1 MNFMNNY
8 KAALISLGCPK
19 NQVDAEMLIARLEDD
34 DFTFSD
40 MSDGAVDVVIINTC
54 GFIDEAKKEAIDN
67 ILDVIEM
74 KNDGETKA
82 IVVTGCLSEV
92 YKEEILK
99 EFPEIDAVVGIGS
112 NGDIAEICKKAIEG
126 NRNSYFRPKC
136 DLPLDGARH
145 LLSPDHWAY
154 LKIAEGC
161 SNRCTYCAIPDIRG
175 DFRSRK
181 EEEIVFEATQ
191 LASAGVKELIVVAQD
206 TTRYG
211 EDLYG
216 EPKLAELLEK
226 LCEIEGIEWIRI
238 LYCYPD
244 RITDRLLEVMRD
256 NEKIVHYIDL
266 PLQHADGKVLK
277 LMNRTG
283 DDKSLRELI
292 EKIRSYMPD
301 VVIRTTFITGFPGEG
316 EKEFETLAEFVRDMR
331 FDRLGCFS
339 YSPQEGTPA
348 YSFEEQVE
356 EQTKVDR
363 GENIMDL
370 QRSIVDEKN
379 EEILGRTLKVFV
391 EDYDGYLDCYIGR
404 SYMDAPEIDTLVYFT
419 SENSYEEGDFVNV
432 LITDIKDYDLVG
444 REEID

>member
-1 MNFMNNY
+1 MD
-8 KAALISLGCPK
+8 KLRVALISLGCPK
-19 NQVDAEMLIARLEDD
+19 NQVDAEMLIARLEENG
-34 DFTFSD
+34 FELSD
-40 MSDGAVDVVIINTC
+40 MSDGAVDVIIVNTC
-54 GFIDEAKKEAIDN
+54 GFIDEAKREAIEN
-67 ILDVIEM
+67 ILDAIEM
-74 KNDGETKA
+74 KKDGETQA
-82 IVVTGCLSEV
+82 VIVTGCLSEV

-112 NGDIAEICKKAIEG
+112 NGDIADICRKTVEG
-126 NRNSYFRPKC
+126 NRNAYFRPKC

-181 EEEIVFEATQ
+181 EDEIISEAKQ
-191 LASAGVKELIVVAQD
+191 LAEVGVKELIVVAQD

-216 EPKLAELLEK
+216 EPKLADLLEK
-226 LCEIEGIEWIRI
+226 LCEIDGIEWVRI

-244 RITDRLLEVMRD
+244 RINDRLLEVMRD

-283 DDKSLRELI
+283 DDKTLRELI
-292 EKIRSYMPD
+292 NKIRSYMPD

-331 FDRLGCFS
+331 FDRLGCFA

-348 YSFEEQVE
+348 YSFENQVDD
-356 EQTKVDR
+356 QTKVDR
-363 GENIMDL
+363 GENIMEL
-370 QRSIVDEKN
+370 QRTIVDEKN
-379 EEILGRTLKVFV
+379 EELMGRVLKVMV
-391 EDYDGYLDCYIGR
+391 EGYDGYLDCYMGR
-404 SYMDAPEIDTLVYFT
+404 SYMDAPEIDTIVYFT
-419 SENSYEEGDFVNV
+419 SENSYEEGDFAEVM
-432 LITDIKDYDLVG
+432 ITDLQDYDLIG
-444 REEID
+444 RENID

>member
-1 MNFMNNY
+1 MDKM

-19 NQVDAEMLIARLEDD
+19 NQVDAEMLIARLEDEN
-34 DFTFSD
+34 FIFSD
-40 MSDGAVDVVIINTC
+40 MSDGSVDVVIINTC

-74 KNDGETKA
+74 KNEGDTKA
-82 IVVTGCLSEV
+82 IVITGCLSEV
-92 YKEEILK
+92 YKEEILT

-112 NGDIAEICKKAIEG
+112 NGDIAEICRKAVEG
-126 NRNSYFRPKC
+126 NRSSYFGPKC

-175 DFRSRK
+175 DFRSRE
-181 EEEIVFEATQ
+181 EEEILKEAKL
-191 LASAGVKELIVVAQD
+191 LADAGVKELIVVAQD

-226 LCEIEGIEWIRI
+226 LCTIDGIEWIR
-238 LYCYPD
+238 LFYCYPD
-244 RITDRLLEVMRD
+244 RITDKLLQVMRD
-256 NEKIVHYIDL
+256 NEKILHYIDL

-292 EKIRSYMPD
+292 AKIRNYMPD

-316 EKEFETLAEFVRDMR
+316 EKEFETLAEFVKDMR
-331 FDRLGCFS
+331 FDRLGCFA

-348 YSFEEQVE
+348 YSFEDQVE
-356 EQTKVDR
+356 EQTKIDR
-363 GENIMDL
+363 GENIMEL
-370 QRSIVDEKN
+370 QRTIVDEKN
-379 EEILGRTLKVFV
+379 EALLGRTLKVFI
-391 EDYDGYLDCYIGR
+391 EGYDGESGCYMGR
-404 SYMDAPEIDTLVYFT
+404 SYMDAPEIDTLIYFT
-419 SENSYEEGDFVNV
+419 SENSYEEGDFAEVM
-432 LITDIKDYDLVG
+432 ITDTDDYDLIG
-444 REEID
+444 RENEEV

>member
-1 MNFMNNY
+1 MD
-8 KAALISLGCPK
+8 KLRVALISLGCPK
-19 NQVDAEMLIARLEDD
+19 NQVDAEMLIARLEENG
-34 DFTFSD
+34 FELSD
-40 MSDGAVDVVIINTC
+40 MSDGAVDVIIVNTC
-54 GFIDEAKKEAIDN
+54 GFIDEAKREAIEN
-67 ILDVIEM
+67 ILDAIEM
-74 KNDGETKA
+74 KKDGETQA
-82 IVVTGCLSEV
+82 VIVTGCLSEV

-112 NGDIAEICKKAIEG
+112 NGDIADICRKTVEG
-126 NRNSYFRPKC
+126 NRNAYFRPKC

-181 EEEIVFEATQ
+181 EDEIISEAKQ
-191 LASAGVKELIVVAQD
+191 LAEVGVKELIVVAQD

-216 EPKLAELLEK
+216 EPKLADLLEK
-226 LCEIEGIEWIRI
+226 LCEIDGLEWVRI

-244 RITDRLLEVMRD
+244 RINDRLLEVMRD

-283 DDKSLRELI
+283 DDKTLRELI
-292 EKIRSYMPD
+292 NKIRSYMPD

-331 FDRLGCFS
+331 FDRLGCFA

-348 YSFEEQVE
+348 YSFENQVDD
-356 EQTKVDR
+356 QTKVDR
-363 GENIMDL
+363 GENIMEL
-370 QRSIVDEKN
+370 QRTIVDEKN
-379 EEILGRTLKVFV
+379 EELMGRVLKVMV
-391 EDYDGYLDCYIGR
+391 EGYDGYLDCYMGR
-404 SYMDAPEIDTLVYFT
+404 SYMDAPEIDTIVYFT
-419 SENSYEEGDFVNV
+419 SENSYEEGDFAEVM
-432 LITDIKDYDLVG
+432 ITDLQDYDLIG
-444 REEID
+444 RENID

>member
-1 MNFMNNY
+1 MD
-8 KAALISLGCPK
+8 KLRAALISLGCPK
-19 NQVDAEMLIARLEDD
+19 NQVDAEMIIARLEENG
-34 DFTFSD
+34 FELSD
-40 MSDGAVDVVIINTC
+40 MSDGAVDVIIVNTC
-54 GFIDEAKKEAIDN
+54 GFIDEAKREAIEN
-67 ILDVIEM
+67 ILDAIEM
-74 KNDGETKA
+74 KKDGETQA
-82 IVVTGCLSEV
+82 VVVTGCLSEV

-112 NGDIAEICKKAIEG
+112 NGDIADICRKAVEG
-126 NRNSYFRPKC
+126 SREAYFRPKC

-181 EEEIVFEATQ
+181 EEEIISEAKQ
-191 LASAGVKELIVVAQD
+191 LADVGVKELIVVAQD

-216 EPKLAELLEK
+216 EPKLADLLEK
-226 LCEIEGIEWIRI
+226 LCEIDSIEWIRI

-244 RITDRLLEVMRD
+244 RITDRLLRVMRD

-283 DDKSLRELI
+283 DDKTLRELI
-292 EKIRSYMPD
+292 NKIRNYMPD

-331 FDRLGCFS
+331 FDRLGCFA

-348 YSFEEQVE
+348 YSLENQVD

-363 GENIMDL
+363 GENIMEL
-370 QRSIVDEKN
+370 QRNIVDEKN
-379 EEILGRTLKVFV
+379 EELMGRVLKVFV
-391 EDYDGYLDCYIGR
+391 EGYDGYLDCYMGR
-404 SYMDAPEIDTLVYFT
+404 SYMDAPEIDTIIYFT
-419 SENSYEEGDFVNV
+419 SENSYEEGDFAEVM
-432 LITDIKDYDLVG
+432 ITDLQDYDLIG
-444 REEID
+444 RENID

>member
-1 MNFMNNY
+1 MDNFR
-8 KAALISLGCPK
+8 AALISLGCPK
-19 NQVDAEMLIARLEDD
+19 NQVDAEMLIARLEDEG
-34 DFTFSD
+34 FILSD
-40 MSDGAVDVVIINTC
+40 MTDGGVDVIIVNTC
-54 GFIDEAKKEAIDN
+54 GFIDDAKREAIEN
-67 ILDVIEM
+67 ILDAVEM
-74 KNDGETKA
+74 KKNGETEA
-82 IVVTGCLSEV
+82 VVVTGCLAEV
-92 YKEEILK
+92 YKEEILT
-99 EFPEIDAVVGIGS
+99 EFPEIDAVVGIGA
-112 NGDIAEICKKAIEG
+112 NGDIAEICKNAVRGKRKA
-126 NRNSYFRPKC
+126 YFRDKN

-175 DFRSRK
+175 EFRSRR
-181 EEEIVFEATQ
+181 EEEILSEANQ
-191 LASAGVKELIVVAQD
+191 LAQAGVKELIVVAQD

-216 EPKLAELLEK
+216 EVRLAELLEK
-226 LCEIEGIEWIRI
+226 LCTVEGVEWIRL

-244 RITDRLLEVMRD
+244 RITDKLLQVMRD

-283 DDKSLRELI
+283 DDKTLRLLI
-292 EKIRSYMPD
+292 DKIRSYMPD

-331 FDRLGCFS
+331 FDRLGCFT

-348 YSFEEQVE
+348 YSLEEQVD

-363 GENIMDL
+363 GENIMEL
-370 QRSIVDEKN
+370 QRRIVDEKN
-379 EEILGRTLKVFV
+379 EALMGRVLKVMV
-391 EDYDGYLDCYIGR
+391 EGYDGYLDCYVGR
-404 SYMDAPEIDTLVYFT
+404 SYMDAPEIDTLIYFT
-419 SENSYEEGDFVNV
+419 TENSYEEGDFAEVM
-432 LITDIKDYDLVG
+432 ITDLQDYDLVG
-444 REEID
+444 RENID

>member
-1 MNFMNNY
+1 MDKL

-34 DFTFSD
+34 GFLFSD
-40 MSDGAVDVVIINTC
+40 MSEGAVDVVIVNTC
-54 GFIDEAKKEAIDN
+54 GFIDEAKREAIEN
-67 ILDVIEM
+67 ILDAIEM

-82 IVVTGCLSEV
+82 VVVTGCLSEV

-112 NGDIAEICKKAIEG
+112 NGDIADICREAVEG
-126 NRNSYFRPKC
+126 NKNSYFRPKC

-181 EEEIVFEATQ
+181 EEEIIFEAKQ
-191 LASAGVKELIVVAQD
+191 LASSGVKELIVVAQD

-216 EPKLAELLEK
+216 EPKLADLLEK
-226 LCEIEGIEWIRI
+226 LAEIDGIEWIRI

-244 RITDRLLEVMRD
+244 RINDRLLEVMRD

-283 DDKSLRELI
+283 DDKTLRELI
-292 EKIRSYMPD
+292 AKIRSYMPD

-316 EKEFETLAEFVRDMR
+316 EEEFETLAEFVRDMR
-331 FDRLGCFS
+331 FDRLGCFA

-348 YSFEEQVE
+348 FSFENQVD

-363 GENIMDL
+363 GENIMEL
-370 QRSIVDEKN
+370 QRTIVDEKN
-379 EEILGRTLKVFV
+379 EELMGKTVKVFV
-391 EDYDGYLDCYIGR
+391 EEYDGYLDCYVSR
-404 SYMDAPEIDTLVYFT
+404 SYMDAPEIDTLIYFT
-419 SENSYEEGDFVNV
+419 SENSYEEGDFVDV
-432 LITDIKDYDLVG
+432 MITDIKDYDLVG
-444 REEID
+444 REIDD

>member
-1 MNFMNNY
+1 MDNL

-34 DFTFSD
+34 GFVFSD
-40 MSDGAVDVVIINTC
+40 MTDGSVDVVIINTC
-54 GFIDEAKKEAIDN
+54 GFIDEAKKEAIEN
-67 ILDVIEM
+67 ILDAAEM
-74 KNDGETKA
+74 KNNGETEA

-99 EFPEIDAVVGIGS
+99 EFPEVDAVVGIGS
-112 NGDIAEICKKAIEG
+112 NGDIAEIC
-126 NRNSYFRPKC
+126 RNAVRGKRDAYFRPKC
-136 DLPLDGARH
+136 ELPLNGARH
-145 LLSPDHWAY
+145 VLSPDHWAY

-181 EEEIVFEATQ
+181 KEDILLEAKE
-191 LASAGVKELIVVAQD
+191 LADAGVKELIVVAQD

-216 EPKLAELLEK
+216 EPKLADLLEG
-226 LCEIEGIEWIRI
+226 LAEIDGVEWIRI

-244 RITDRLLEVMRD
+244 RITDELLAVMRD

-283 DDKSLRELI
+283 DDKSLRGLI

-331 FDRLGCFS
+331 FDRLGCFA
-339 YSPQEGTPA
+339 YSAQEGTPA
-348 YSFEEQVE
+348 YSFENQVD

-379 EEILGRTLKVFV
+379 EELMGKVVKVFV
-391 EDYDGYLDCYIGR
+391 EGYDGYLDCYFGR
-404 SYMDAPEIDTLVYFT
+404 SYMDAPEIDTLIYFT
-419 SENSYEEGDFVNV
+419 SENSFEEGDFAEV
-432 LITDIKDYDLVG
+432 LLTDVRDYDLIG
-444 REEID
+444 RENID

>member
-1 MNFMNNY
+1 MNKL

-34 DFTFSD
+34 GFELSD
-40 MSDGAVDVVIINTC
+40 MTTENVDVVIVNTC
-54 GFIDEAKKEAIDN
+54 GFIDEAKREAIDN
-67 ILDVIEM
+67 ILDAIEM

-82 IVVTGCLSEV
+82 VVVTGCLSEV
-92 YKEEILK
+92 YKEEIMT

-112 NGDIAEICKKAIEG
+112 NGDIADICRKAIEG
-126 NRNSYFRPKC
+126 NKNAYFRPKC

-181 EEEIVFEATQ
+181 EDEIIFEAQQ
-191 LASAGVKELIVVAQD
+191 LALVGVKELIVVAQD

-226 LCEIEGIEWIRI
+226 LAEIDGIEWIRI

-244 RITDRLLEVMRD
+244 RITDKLLETMRD

-283 DDKSLRELI
+283 DDKSLRALI
-292 EKIRSYMPD
+292 EKIRAYMPD

-316 EKEFETLAEFVRDMR
+316 EEEFETLAEFVRDMR
-331 FDRLGCFS
+331 FDRLGCFA

-348 YSFEEQVE
+348 YSFENQVD

-363 GENIMDL
+363 GENIMEL
-370 QRSIVDEKN
+370 QRTIVDEKN
-379 EEILGRTLKVFV
+379 EELMGKVVKVFV
-391 EDYDGYLDCYIGR
+391 EGYDGYLDCYMGR
-404 SYMDAPEIDTLVYFT
+404 SYMDAPEIDTMIYFT
-419 SENSYEEGDFVNV
+419 SENSFEEGDFVDV
-432 LITDIKDYDLVG
+432 VITDTQDYDLVG
-444 REEID
+444 RENVE

>member
-1 MNFMNNY
+1 MDNL

-34 DFTFSD
+34 GFVFSD
-40 MSDGAVDVVIINTC
+40 MTDGSVDVVIINTC
-54 GFIDEAKKEAIDN
+54 GFIDEAKKEAIEN
-67 ILDVIEM
+67 ILDAAEM
-74 KNDGETKA
+74 KNNGEPEA

-99 EFPEIDAVVGIGS
+99 EFPEVDAVVGIGS
-112 NGDIAEICKKAIEG
+112 NGDIAEIC
-126 NRNSYFRPKC
+126 RNAVRGKRDAYFRPKC
-136 DLPLDGARH
+136 ELPLNGARH
-145 LLSPDHWAY
+145 VLSPDHWAY

-181 EEEIVFEATQ
+181 KEDILLEAKE
-191 LASAGVKELIVVAQD
+191 LADAGVKELIVVAQD

-216 EPKLAELLEK
+216 EPKLADLLEG
-226 LCEIEGIEWIRI
+226 LAEIDGVEWIRI

-244 RITDRLLEVMRD
+244 RITDELLAVMRD

-283 DDKSLRELI
+283 DDKSLRGLI
-292 EKIRSYMPD
+292 EKIRGYMPD

-331 FDRLGCFS
+331 FDRLGCFA
-339 YSPQEGTPA
+339 YSAQEGTPA
-348 YSFEEQVE
+348 YSFENQVD

-379 EEILGRTLKVFV
+379 EELIGKVVKVFV
-391 EDYDGYLDCYIGR
+391 EGYDGYLDCYFGR
-404 SYMDAPEIDTLVYFT
+404 SYMDAPEIDTLIYFT
-419 SENSYEEGDFVNV
+419 SENSFEEGDFAEV
-432 LITDIKDYDLVG
+432 LLTDVRDYDLIG
-444 REEID
+444 RENID

>member
-1 MNFMNNY
+1 MDNL

-34 DFTFSD
+34 GFVFSD
-40 MSDGAVDVVIINTC
+40 MTDGSVDVVIINTC
-54 GFIDEAKKEAIDN
+54 GFIDEAKKEAIEN
-67 ILDVIEM
+67 ILDAAEM
-74 KNDGETKA
+74 KNNGETEA

-99 EFPEIDAVVGIGS
+99 EFPEVDAVVGIGS
-112 NGDIAEICKKAIEG
+112 NGDIAEIC
-126 NRNSYFRPKC
+126 RNAVRGKRDAYFRPKC
-136 DLPLDGARH
+136 ELPLNGARH
-145 LLSPDHWAY
+145 VLSPDHWAY

-181 EEEIVFEATQ
+181 KEDILLEAKE
-191 LASAGVKELIVVAQD
+191 LADAGVKELIVVAQD

-216 EPKLAELLEK
+216 EPKLADLLEG
-226 LCEIEGIEWIRI
+226 LAEIDGVEWIRV

-244 RITDRLLEVMRD
+244 RITDELLAVMRD

-283 DDKSLRELI
+283 DDKSLRGLI
-292 EKIRSYMPD
+292 EKIRGYMPD

-331 FDRLGCFS
+331 FDRLGCFA
-339 YSPQEGTPA
+339 YSAQEGTPA
-348 YSFEEQVE
+348 YSFENQVD

-379 EEILGRTLKVFV
+379 EELMGKVVKVFV
-391 EDYDGYLDCYIGR
+391 EGYDGYLDCYFGR
-404 SYMDAPEIDTLVYFT
+404 SYMDAPEIDTLIYFT
-419 SENSYEEGDFVNV
+419 SENSFEEGDFAEV
-432 LITDIKDYDLVG
+432 LLTDVRDYDLIG
-444 REEID
+444 RENID

>member
-1 MNFMNNY
+1 MNELR
-8 KAALISLGCPK
+8 AALISLGCPK

-34 DFTFSD
+34 GFVFSD
-40 MSDGAVDVVIINTC
+40 MTDGSVDVVIINTC
-54 GFIDEAKKEAIDN
+54 GFIDEAKREAIDN
-67 ILDVIEM
+67 ILDVVEM
-74 KNDGETKA
+74 KNNGETEA
-82 IVVTGCLSEV
+82 IVITGCLSEV
-92 YKEEILK
+92 YKEEILN
-99 EFPEIDAVVGIGS
+99 EFPEVDAVVGIGS
-112 NGDIAEICKKAIEG
+112 NGDIAEICKEAVKG
-126 NRNSYFRPKC
+126 NRKAHFRPKC
-136 DLPLDGARH
+136 DMPLNGARH

-181 EEEIVFEATQ
+181 EEDIIKEAEE
-191 LASAGVKELIVVAQD
+191 LALAGVKELIVVAQD

-216 EPKLAELLEK
+216 EPKLADLLEK
-226 LCEIEGIEWIRI
+226 LVEIDGIEWIRI

-277 LMNRTG
+277 LMNRSG

-292 EKIRSYMPD
+292 EKIRRYMPD

-316 EKEFETLAEFVRDMR
+316 EKEFETLAEFVKDMR
-331 FDRLGCFS
+331 FDRLGCFT

-348 YSFEEQVE
+348 ATFENQIDEQI
-356 EQTKVDR
+356 KVNR
-363 GENIMDL
+363 GENIMEL
-370 QRSIVDEKN
+370 QRNIVDEKN
-379 EEILGRTLKVFV
+379 EELMGRVLKVFV
-391 EDYDGYLDCYIGR
+391 EGYDGYLDCYIGR

-419 SENSYEEGDFVNV
+419 SENSFEEGDFAEVM
-432 LITDIKDYDLVG
+432 ITDLQDYDLVG
-444 REEID
+444 RENFD

>member
-1 MNFMNNY
+1 MDEM
-8 KAALISLGCPK
+8 KVALISLGCPK

-34 DFTFSD
+34 GFILSD
-40 MSDGAVDVVIINTC
+40 MTDGSVDIVIINTC
-54 GFIDEAKKEAIDN
+54 GFIDEAKKEAIEN
-67 ILDVIEM
+67 ILDVVEM
-74 KNDGETKA
+74 KAEGETQA

-99 EFPEIDAVVGIGS
+99 EFPEVDAVVGIGS
-112 NGDIAEICKKAIEG
+112 NGDIAEICRSVLKGKRDAF
-126 NRNSYFRPKC
+126 FRPKC
-136 DLPLDGARH
+136 DLPLNGARH
-145 LLSPDHWAY
+145 ILSPDHWAY

-181 EEEIVFEATQ
+181 EEDIIEEARQ

-216 EPKLAELLEK
+216 EPKLADLLEK
-226 LCEIEGIEWIRI
+226 LAEIDGIEWIRI

-277 LMNRTG
+277 LMNRHG

-292 EKIRSYMPD
+292 EKIRNYMPD
-301 VVIRTTFITGFPGEG
+301 VVIRTTFITGFPDEG
-316 EKEFETLAEFVRDMR
+316 EKEFETLAEFVKDMR
-331 FDRLGCFS
+331 FDRLGCFA

-348 YSFEEQVE
+348 FDFENQVD

-370 QRSIVDEKN
+370 QRNIVDEKN
-379 EEILGRTLKVFV
+379 EELMGKVVKVLV
-391 EDYDGYLDCYIGR
+391 EEYDGYLDCYIGR
-404 SYMDAPEIDTLVYFT
+404 SYMDAPEIDTLIYFT
-419 SENSYEEGDFVNV
+419 SENSYEEGDFAEVI
-432 LITDIKDYDLVG
+432 LTDVQEYDLVG
-444 REEID
+444 RENID

>member
-1 MNFMNNY
+1 MDNL

-34 DFTFSD
+34 GFVFSD
-40 MSDGAVDVVIINTC
+40 MTDGSVDVVIINTC
-54 GFIDEAKKEAIDN
+54 GFIDEAKKEAIEN
-67 ILDVIEM
+67 ILDAAEM
-74 KNDGETKA
+74 KNNGETEA

-99 EFPEIDAVVGIGS
+99 EFPEVDAVVGIGS
-112 NGDIAEICKKAIEG
+112 NSDIAEIC
-126 NRNSYFRPKC
+126 RNAVRGKRDAYFRPKC
-136 DLPLDGARH
+136 ELPLNGARH
-145 LLSPDHWAY
+145 VLSPDHWAY

-181 EEEIVFEATQ
+181 KEDILLEAKE
-191 LASAGVKELIVVAQD
+191 LADAGVKELIVVAQD

-216 EPKLAELLEK
+216 EPKLADLLEG
-226 LCEIEGIEWIRI
+226 LAEIDGVEWIRI

-244 RITDRLLEVMRD
+244 RITDELLAVMRD

-283 DDKSLRELI
+283 DDKSLRGLI
-292 EKIRSYMPD
+292 EKIRGYMPD

-331 FDRLGCFS
+331 FDRLGCFA
-339 YSPQEGTPA
+339 YSAQEGTPA
-348 YSFEEQVE
+348 YSFENQVD

-379 EEILGRTLKVFV
+379 EELMGKVVKVFV
-391 EDYDGYLDCYIGR
+391 EGYDGYLDCYFGR
-404 SYMDAPEIDTLVYFT
+404 SYMDAPEIDTLIYFT
-419 SENSYEEGDFVNV
+419 SENSFEEGDFAEV
-432 LITDIKDYDLVG
+432 LLTDVRDYDLIG
-444 REEID
+444 RENID

>member
-1 MNFMNNY
+1 MY
-8 KAALISLGCPK
+8 KLRAALISLGCPK
-19 NQVDAEMLIARLEDD
+19 NQVDAEMLIARLEENG
-34 DFTFSD
+34 FELSD
-40 MSDGAVDVVIINTC
+40 MSDGAVDVIIVNTC
-54 GFIDEAKKEAIDN
+54 GFIDEAKREAIEN
-67 ILDVIEM
+67 ILDAIEM
-74 KNDGETKA
+74 KKDGETQA
-82 IVVTGCLSEV
+82 VVVTGCLSEV

-112 NGDIAEICKKAIEG
+112 NGDIADICRKAVEG
-126 NRNSYFRPKC
+126 SRNAYFRPKC

-181 EEEIVFEATQ
+181 EEEIISEAKQ
-191 LASAGVKELIVVAQD
+191 LADIGVKELIVVAQD

-216 EPKLAELLEK
+216 EPKLADLLEK

-244 RITDRLLEVMRD
+244 RINDRLLEVMRD

-283 DDKSLRELI
+283 DDKTLRELI
-292 EKIRSYMPD
+292 NKIRNYMPD

-331 FDRLGCFS
+331 FDRLGCFA

-348 YSFEEQVE
+348 YSFENQVD

-363 GENIMDL
+363 GENIMEL
-370 QRSIVDEKN
+370 QRTIVDEKN
-379 EEILGRTLKVFV
+379 EELMGRVLKVFV
-391 EDYDGYLDCYIGR
+391 EGYDGYLDCYMGR
-404 SYMDAPEIDTLVYFT
+404 SYMDAPEIDTIIYFT
-419 SENSYEEGDFVNV
+419 SENSYEEGDFAEVM
-432 LITDIKDYDLVG
+432 ITDLQDYDLIG
-444 REEID
+444 RENID

>member
-1 MNFMNNY
+1 MDNL

-34 DFTFSD
+34 GFVFSD
-40 MSDGAVDVVIINTC
+40 MTDGSVDVVIINTC
-54 GFIDEAKKEAIDN
+54 GFIDEAKKEAIEN
-67 ILDVIEM
+67 ILDAAEM
-74 KNDGETKA
+74 KNNGETEA

-99 EFPEIDAVVGIGS
+99 EFPEVDAVVGIGS
-112 NGDIAEICKKAIEG
+112 NGDIAEIC
-126 NRNSYFRPKC
+126 RNAVRGKRDAYFRPKC
-136 DLPLDGARH
+136 ELPLNGARH
-145 LLSPDHWAY
+145 VLSPDHWAY

-181 EEEIVFEATQ
+181 KEDILLEAKE
-191 LASAGVKELIVVAQD
+191 LADAGVKELIVVAQD

-216 EPKLAELLEK
+216 EPKLADLLEG
-226 LCEIEGIEWIRI
+226 LAEIDGVEWIRI

-244 RITDRLLEVMRD
+244 RITDELLAVMRD

-283 DDKSLRELI
+283 DDKSLRGLI
-292 EKIRSYMPD
+292 EKIRGYMPD

-331 FDRLGCFS
+331 FDRLGCFA
-339 YSPQEGTPA
+339 YSAQEGTPA
-348 YSFEEQVE
+348 YSFENQVD

-379 EEILGRTLKVFV
+379 EELMGKVVKVFV
-391 EDYDGYLDCYIGR
+391 EGYDGYLDCYFGR
-404 SYMDAPEIDTLVYFT
+404 SYMDAPEIDTLIYFT
-419 SENSYEEGDFVNV
+419 SENSFEEGDFAEV
-432 LITDIKDYDLVG
+432 LLTDVRDYDLIG
-444 REEID
+444 RENID

>member
-1 MNFMNNY
+1 MDNL

-34 DFTFSD
+34 GFVFSD
-40 MSDGAVDVVIINTC
+40 MTDGSVDVVIINTC
-54 GFIDEAKKEAIDN
+54 GFIDEAKKEAIEN
-67 ILDVIEM
+67 ILDAAEM
-74 KNDGETKA
+74 KNNGETEA

-99 EFPEIDAVVGIGS
+99 EFPEVDAVVGIGS
-112 NGDIAEICKKAIEG
+112 NGDIAEIC
-126 NRNSYFRPKC
+126 RNAVRGKRDAYFRPKC
-136 DLPLDGARH
+136 ELPLNGARH
-145 LLSPDHWAY
+145 VLSPDHWAY

-181 EEEIVFEATQ
+181 KEDILLEAKE
-191 LASAGVKELIVVAQD
+191 LSDAGVKELIVVAQD

-216 EPKLAELLEK
+216 EPKLADLLEG
-226 LCEIEGIEWIRI
+226 LAEIDGVEWIRI

-244 RITDRLLEVMRD
+244 RITDELLAVMRD

-283 DDKSLRELI
+283 DDKSLRGLI
-292 EKIRSYMPD
+292 EKIRGYMPD

-331 FDRLGCFS
+331 FDRLGCFA
-339 YSPQEGTPA
+339 YSAQEGTPA
-348 YSFEEQVE
+348 YSFENQVD

-379 EEILGRTLKVFV
+379 EELIGKVVKVFV
-391 EDYDGYLDCYIGR
+391 EGYDGYLDCYFGR
-404 SYMDAPEIDTLVYFT
+404 SYMDAPEIDTLIYFT
-419 SENSYEEGDFVNV
+419 SENSFEEGDFAEV
-432 LITDIKDYDLVG
+432 LLTDVRDYDLIG
-444 REEID
+444 RENID

>member
-1 MNFMNNY
+1 MDKL

-34 DFTFSD
+34 GFVFSD
-40 MSDGAVDVVIINTC
+40 MSDGGVDVVIVNTC

-67 ILDVIEM
+67 ILDAIEM
-74 KNDGETKA
+74 KNDGETRA
-82 IVVTGCLSEV
+82 VVVTGCLSEV
-92 YKEEILK
+92 YKEEIMK

-112 NGDIAEICKKAIEG
+112 NADIAEICRNAVNG
-126 NRNSYFRPKC
+126 NKRSYFKPKC
-136 DLPLDGARH
+136 ELPLDGARH
-145 LLSPDHWAY
+145 LLSPNHWAY

-175 DFRSRK
+175 DFRSRS
-181 EEEIVFEATQ
+181 EDEILFEAQ
-191 LASAGVKELIVVAQD
+191 KLAQSGVKELIVVAQD

-211 EDLYG
+211 EDIYG

-226 LCEIEGIEWIRI
+226 LVKTDGIEWIRV

-283 DDKSLRELI
+283 DDKSLRALI
-292 EKIRSYMPD
+292 EKIRKYMPD

-316 EKEFETLAEFVRDMR
+316 DEEFATLAEFVRDMR
-331 FDRLGCFS
+331 FDRLGCFA

-348 YSFEEQVE
+348 YGFENQVE
-356 EQTKVDR
+356 EQVKIDR
-363 GENIMDL
+363 GENIMEL

-379 EEILGRTLKVFV
+379 ESLLGSVVKVFV
-391 EDYDGYLDCYIGR
+391 DGYDSEQECYVGR
-404 SYMDAPEIDTLVYFT
+404 SYMDAPEIDTLIYFT
-419 SENSYEEGDFVNV
+419 AENPYEEGDFAEVILTETV
-432 LITDIKDYDLVG
+432 DYDFFG
-444 REEID
+444 RENID

>member
-1 MNFMNNY
+1 MDEM

-19 NQVDAEMLIARLEDD
+19 NQVDAEMIIARLEDD
-34 DFTFSD
+34 GFVFSD
-40 MSDGAVDVVIINTC
+40 MTDGSVDVVIINTC
-54 GFIDEAKKEAIDN
+54 GFIDEAKKEAIEN
-67 ILDVIEM
+67 ILDAVEM
-74 KNDGETKA
+74 KADGETQA

-92 YKEEILK
+92 YKEEILN
-99 EFPEIDAVVGIGS
+99 EFPEVDAVVGIGS
-112 NGDIAEICKKAIEG
+112 NGDIAEICRSVLKGKRDAF
-126 NRNSYFRPKC
+126 FRPKC
-136 DLPLDGARH
+136 DLPLNGARH
-145 LLSPDHWAY
+145 ILSPDHWAY

-181 EEEIVFEATQ
+181 EEDILDEARQ
-191 LASAGVKELIVVAQD
+191 LATAGVKEIIVVAQD

-216 EPKLAELLEK
+216 EPKLADLLEK
-226 LCEIEGIEWIRI
+226 LAEIDGIEWIRV

-277 LMNRTG
+277 LMNRSG
-283 DDKSLRELI
+283 DDQSLRELI

-316 EKEFETLAEFVRDMR
+316 EKEFETLAEFVKDMR
-331 FDRLGCFS
+331 FDRLGCFA

-348 YSFEEQVE
+348 FGFENQVD

-370 QRSIVDEKN
+370 QRNIVEEKN
-379 EEILGRTLKVFV
+379 EALMGKVVKVFV
-391 EDYDGYLDCYIGR
+391 EGYDGYLDCYIGR
-404 SYMDAPEIDTLVYFT
+404 SYMDAPEIDTLIYFT
-419 SENSYEEGDFVNV
+419 SENSFEEGDFAEVI
-432 LITDIKDYDLVG
+432 LTDVQEYDLVG
-444 REEID
+444 RENID

>member
-1 MNFMNNY
+1 MENL

-19 NQVDAEMLIARLEDD
+19 NQVDAEMLIARLEDEG
-34 DFTFSD
+34 FIFSD
-40 MSDGAVDVVIINTC
+40 MTDGSVDVVIVNTC
-54 GFIDEAKKEAIDN
+54 GFIDEAKREAIEN
-67 ILDVIEM
+67 ILDAIEM
-74 KNDGETKA
+74 KKNGETEA
-82 IVVTGCLSEV
+82 VIVTGCLTEV

-99 EFPEIDAVVGIGS
+99 EFPEIDAVVGIGA
-112 NGDIAEICKKAIEG
+112 NGDIAKICTEAVMG
-126 NRNSYFRPKC
+126 NRGAYFEDKEK
-136 DLPLDGARH
+136 LPLNGARH
-145 LLSPDHWAY
+145 ILSPDHWAY

-181 EEEIVFEATQ
+181 EEDIISEARQ
-191 LASAGVKELIVVAQD
+191 LAAVGVKEVIVVAQD

-226 LCEIEGIEWIRI
+226 LAEIDGIEWIRI

-277 LMNRTG
+277 LMNRHG

-292 EKIRSYMPD
+292 AKIRSYMPD
-301 VVIRTTFITGFPGEG
+301 VVIRTTFITGFPGET
-316 EKEFETLAEFVRDMR
+316 EKEFETLAEFVKDMR
-331 FDRLGCFS
+331 FDRLGCFT

-348 YSFEEQVE
+348 FSFENQVD

-363 GENIMDL
+363 GENIMEL
-370 QRSIVDEKN
+370 QRNIVDEKN
-379 EEILGRTLKVFV
+379 DALLGKVLKVFV
-391 EDYDGYLDCYIGR
+391 EGYDGYSDCYCGR
-404 SYMDAPEIDTLVYFT
+404 SYMDAPEIDTLIYFT
-419 SENSYEEGDFVNV
+419 SENSFEEGDFAEV
-432 LITDIKDYDLVG
+432 LITDVQDYDLIG
-444 REEID
+444 RENIL

>member
-1 MNFMNNY
+1 MEKL

-19 NQVDAEMLIARLEDD
+19 NQVDAEMLIARLEDEG
-34 DFTFSD
+34 FVFSD
-40 MSDGAVDVVIINTC
+40 MTDGSVDVVIVNTC
-54 GFIDEAKKEAIDN
+54 GFIDEAKREAIEN
-67 ILDVIEM
+67 ILDAIEM
-74 KNDGETKA
+74 KKNGETEA
-82 IVVTGCLSEV
+82 VVVTGCLTEV

-99 EFPEIDAVVGIGS
+99 EFPEIDAVAGIGA
-112 NGDIAEICKKAIEG
+112 NGDIAKICTEAVRG
-126 NRNSYFRPKC
+126 NRGAYFEDKEN
-136 DLPLDGARH
+136 LPLNGARH
-145 LLSPDHWAY
+145 ILSPEHWAY

-181 EEEIVFEATQ
+181 EEDIIAEARQ
-191 LASAGVKELIVVAQD
+191 LASAGVKEIIVVAQD

-216 EPKLAELLEK
+216 EPKLADLLEK
-226 LCEIEGIEWIRI
+226 LAEIDGIEWIRI

-266 PLQHADGKVLK
+266 PLQHADGKILK
-277 LMNRTG
+277 LMNRHG

-292 EKIRSYMPD
+292 AKIRRYMPD
-301 VVIRTTFITGFPGEG
+301 AVIRTTFITGFPGET
-316 EKEFETLAEFVRDMR
+316 EKEFETLAEFVKDMR
-331 FDRLGCFS
+331 FDRLGCFA

-348 YSFEEQVE
+348 FSFENQVD

-363 GENIMDL
+363 GENIMEL
-370 QRSIVDEKN
+370 QRNIVDEKN
-379 EEILGRTLKVFV
+379 DDLLGKILKVFV
-391 EDYDGYLDCYIGR
+391 EGYDGYSDCYYGR

-419 SENSYEEGDFVNV
+419 SENSFDEGDFAEV
-432 LITDIKDYDLVG
+432 LITDVQDYDLVG
-444 REEID
+444 RENIL